1 LSFAASLLARRNFKD
16 ADSGSLACPL
26 EHLHL
31 LMSRLVAAVFECSHS
46 KRARLVLRD
55 NDTVNCRRQLTSTFE
70 LS

>member
-31 LMSRLVAAVFECSHS
+31 LMSRPVAAIFSAVTANALGSCYE
-46 KRARLVLRD
+46 
-55 NDTVNCRRQLTSTFE
+55 TMTQSTAGV
-70 LS
+70 S